1 MIKKPNAIVKA
12 KQKASQLL
20 QANRLEDAWTAFEQI
35 SRQAPGDHE
44 AWVNLGAIAAMLGWY
59 ERAEAALRRGLM
71 LKPDLSQANV
81 NMARLLMM
89 KNRMEEALPYLRSY
103 VNLQPRDLEGCYQ
116 LGQLLESLGDNGGAE
131 QVYRNALLLEQ
142 KNAGIHTGLGRVLR
156 ARGAH
161 DEARAQCEQA
171 LQLQP
176 NAALAYFELG
186 NINREQHRFDE
197 ALRCYQQLMAL
208 APQERE
214 NYLLNLALL
223 NVALQHYDA
232 ALEHYQQL
240 FQFNPDSV
248 SGHWNYALLLLLL
261 GRYREGWAEY
271 EWRWRTPIWTR
282 QMWGKFSQPL
292 WNGEPLTGCTI
303 LVYAEQGLGDAIQ
316 FGRLLQPLMQQAER
330 VIFHCPPE
338 LLGLFKHIPGLQ
350 VESRDYERARQH
362 AFDFHLPLMS
372 LARLMDV
379 AVENIVAPGRYLQ
392 PAPERVAAWR
402 ERIAAT
408 GFRVGVVWG
417 GSTNNSAN
425 RIRSMKLS
433 ECEPLAAIPGVTLY
447 SLQKGG
453 DGEELKPFIERWG
466 MVDLAPELRDF
477 EDTAAAIDNLDL
489 VISVD
494 TAVAHMAGTLERPVW
509 TLVYQPTEWR
519 WLLGRDD
526 SPWYP
531 TMRLFRQTV
540 EEPRWQPVIEHVAV
554 ALREL
559 IAAKS
564 KE

>member
-20 QANRLEDAWTAFEQI
+20 QANRLEDAWTAFERV

-44 AWVNLGAIAAMLGWY
+44 VWLNLGAIAAMLGWF
-59 ERAEAALRRGLM
+59 ERAETALRRALM

-89 KNRMEEALPYLRSY
+89 KNRLEEALPYLRHY
-103 VNLQPRDLEGCYQ
+103 VKLQPGDLEGHYH
-116 LGQLLESLGDNGGAE
+116 LGQLLESRGDNGGAE
-131 QVYRNALLLEQ
+131 QVYRDALLLEQ
-142 KNAGIHTGLGRVLR
+142 SDAAIHTGLGRVLR

-176 NAALAYFELG
+176 NTALAYFELG
-186 NINREQHRFDE
+186 NINREQRRFDE
-197 ALRCYQQLMAL
+197 ALHCYQQMVAL

-214 NYLLNLALL
+214 NYQLNLALL
-223 NVALQHYDA
+223 NVDLQQYDA

-240 FQFNPDSV
+240 FQFDPDSV

-261 GRYREGWAEY
+261 GRYREGWKEY
-271 EWRWRTPIWTR
+271 EWRWRTPTWTR
-282 QMWGKFSQPL
+282 QMWGRFSQPL
-292 WNGEPLTGCTI
+292 WQGELLTGRTI

-316 FGRLLQPLMQQAER
+316 FGRFLQPLMQQAET

-350 VESRDYERARQH
+350 VEPRDYERARQQT
-362 AFDFHLPLMS
+362 FDFHLPLMS
-372 LARLMDV
+372 LARLMD
-379 AVENIVAPGRYLQ
+379 ATVEGIVAPRRYLQ

-402 ERIAAT
+402 ERITAT
-408 GFRVGVVWG
+408 GLRVGIVWSG
-417 GSTNNSAN
+417 LTKNPAN

-447 SLQKGG
+447 SLQKDG
-453 DGEELKPFIERWG
+453 DAEELKSFVERWG

-509 TLVYQPTEWR
+509 TVVYQPTEWR

-531 TMRLFRQTV
+531 TMRLFRQTL
-540 EEPRWQPVIEHVAV
+540 EEPCWPPVIEQVAV

-564 KE
+564 RM